1 MPLVGVSFFLTRP
14 RFGGAFLLSITRK
27 CPAGRAGQFPPK
39 KNCALSLGGVT
50 SSYSNPRSPVWFQ
63 EADWNKTADRYSF

>member
-14 RFGGAFLLSITRK
+14 RFGGAFFLSITRK

-39 KNCALSLGGVT
+39 KIALF
-50 SSYSNPRSPVWFQ
+50 R
-63 EADWNKTADRYSF
+63 